1 MALCSQYKTSN
12 IFRETKY
19 GYLHSEVG
27 VTSHAWTVLRLAH
40 DPAARLRDVAGI
52 LSCAISRYL
61 ARGCS
66 LRELPG
72 LTLAG

>member
-1 MALCSQYKTSN
+1 
-12 IFRETKY
+12 
-19 GYLHSEVG
+19 
-27 VTSHAWTVLRLAH
+27 VTSHAWTVLRLAR
-40 DPAARLRDVAGI
+40 DPAARSQDVAGI

-61 ARGCS
+61 ARRRS